1 MMQVNPKELAWGG
14 QGRKGERGGRR
25 RQPDQHHHCDRY
37 RRRPPRPPSPPAT
50 FPPPTATTSGDFR
63 LRDFRRDPTPPRC
76 WNWLENAARDN
87 KKTCIMPQ
95 PIHVVAI
102 TVNILM
108 MLQTSSSVDAND
120 DEDEDEE
127 ETGSEEE
134 EEEED
139 GSMRTMIVR
148 VVIVVFFIFIFCSQ
162 LKGEDKCNAHI
173 MVFVSGRLC
182 ITLIILVNA
191 KVCSIYFLLLS
202 WFF

>member
-1 MMQVNPKELAWGG
+1 MREK
-14 QGRKGERGGRR
+14 KGERGGEEDD
-25 RQPDQHHHCDRY
+25 DQ
-37 RRRPPRPPSPPAT
+37 T
-50 FPPPTATTSGDFR
+50 NTITATTTGDLPSTAATSGNFCLHDFQ
-63 LRDFRRDPTPPRC
+63 RDHTPPRC
-76 WNWLENAARDN
+76 WNWLKNAARDN
-87 KKTCIMPQ
+87 KKTRIMPQ

-108 MLQTSSSVDAND
+108 MLQTSSSVDADD

-134 EEEED
+134 EEA

-148 VVIVVFFIFIFCSQ
+148 VVIVVIFIFIFIFCSQ

-191 KVCSIYFLLLS
+191 RVCSIYFLLLS
-202 WFF
+202 WFSEDNVWFSLLFQNFKLECA